1 MNLTAMNP
9 TAPIESRAA
18 AVDAARASAIAIAI
32 GVVWGLFGLLYM
44 LTGGQAAMQAAVA
57 QAAADS
63 PEAAAMAGAMGGVA
77 IGMIIFFIV
86 IQAILGL
93 VQWFK
98 PNIVIPIIFI
108 ILVIYGLGTAVL
120 GLMMAGSMPAGAASP
135 MWLTVGGFVVMVV
148 ELILHIAG
156 ARGAS
161 KIKDFEHD
169 LSDTF

>member
-9 TAPIESRAA
+9 TAPIESRAD
-18 AVDAARASAIAIAI
+18 AVTAARASAIAIAI

-44 LTGGQAAMQAAVA
+44 MTGGQAAMQAAVA
-57 QAAADS
+57 QAAADN
-63 PEAAAMAGAMGGVA
+63 PDAAAMAGAMGGVA
-77 IGMIIFFIV
+77 IGMIVFFIV
-86 IQAILGL
+86 LQAILGL

-135 MWLTVGGFVVMVV
+135 MWLTVGGFVVMIV

>member
-9 TAPIESRAA
+9 MAPIESRAA
-18 AVDAARASAIAIAI
+18 ALAAARASAIGIAV

-44 LTGGQAAMQAAVA
+44 MTGGQAAMQAAVA
-57 QAAADS
+57 QAAADN
-63 PEAAAMAGAMGGVA
+63 PDAAAMAGAMGGVA
-77 IGMIIFFIV
+77 IGMMIFFIV
-86 IQAILGL
+86 VQVVLGL

-98 PNIVIPIIFI
+98 PNIIIPIIFI
-108 ILVIYGLGTAVL
+108 ILVIYGLGTSVL
-120 GLMMAGSMPAGAASP
+120 GLMMASGTPTAAMTP
-135 MWLTVGGFVVMVV
+135 MWLTVGGFVVMIV

-161 KIKDFEHD
+161 KIKDFETD